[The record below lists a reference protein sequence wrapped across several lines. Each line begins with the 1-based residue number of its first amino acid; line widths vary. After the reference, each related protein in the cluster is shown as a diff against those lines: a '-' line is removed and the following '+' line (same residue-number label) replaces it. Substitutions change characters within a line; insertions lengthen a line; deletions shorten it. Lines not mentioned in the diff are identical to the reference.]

1 MKSGQHART
10 SYLRAQRY
18 ISTFGLSVYSAEVI
32 TSSRELAD
40 YFEETVAH
48 HDDARAVSNWI
59 MGELLGYLNA
69 TGRELSE
76 CKVTPEEMA
85 ALLGMIKS
93 GKVSQSIGKDVFT
106 EMCGTG
112 SKAADIVAA
121 KGLAQISDE
130 SELETLADR
139 VIDANPAQV
148 EQYRAGRQQVLGFF
162 VGQIMKE
169 TKGRANPQVVN
180 EILKKKL
187 AG

>member
-1 MKSGQHART
+1 MPELP
-10 SYLRAQRY
+10 YLRAQRY

-112 SKAADIVAA
+112 SKGRRYRGGKGTCADIR
-121 KGLAQISDE
+121 
-130 SELETLADR
+130 R
-139 VIDANPAQV
+139 VRTRDS
-148 EQYRAGRQQVLGFF
+148 GRQGYRCQSGPGGAVSRLR
-162 VGQIMKE
+162 Q
-169 TKGRANPQVVN
+169 A
-180 EILKKKL
+180 
-187 AG
+187 AGAWLFLSDRS